1 MPYPNSEVCDCV
13 SVCILNQILHVS
25 VVNVAVAPKISGL
38 YPKHVLV
45 LSSCGRKLSPANL
58 SEHCGLHVAI
68 YVCTDLCVCVCM
80 CVVGRTDPRLNPRG
94 AQCMAPPR
102 SW

>member
-38 YPKHVLV
+38 YPKPEARV
-45 LSSCGRKLSPANL
+45 SPEQL
-58 SEHCGLHVAI
+58 WKEIIS
-68 YVCTDLCVCVCM
+68 
-80 CVVGRTDPRLNPRG
+80 R
-94 AQCMAPPR
+94 
-102 SW
+102 